1 MAYLIILGIV
11 VSSLMQMYR
20 LNYLLNLLRDRDL
33 TIKTLFK
40 TLIGWPVG
48 VLFAA
53 SSIVVV
59 CIWKL
64 PGYYVQLADMIYT
77 LLIVAIID
85 GKTHEIPNRIM
96 ITLLISQL
104 IVVICVSN
112 TYPYIWNMLIS
123 IVILL
128 LLMLVSKISKEQIGM
143 GDVKLIVIL
152 NLIYGLSF
160 TLYSMIISL
169 FIMLLFI
176 VPCMIRKKVNLQSQI
191 PFAPFYTA
199 GVIIYIKFIIIW
211 RLL

>member
-1 MAYLIILGIV
+1 MVYLIILGII

-40 TLIGWPVG
+40 MLIGWPVG

-112 TYPYIWNMLIS
+112 TYPYIWNVLIS

-176 VPCMIRKKVNLQSQI
+176 VPCMIRKKVNLKSQI

-199 GVIIYIKFIIIW
+199 GVIIYI
-211 RLL
+211 LLNSL

>member
-199 GVIIYIKFIIIW
+199 GVIIYI
-211 RLL
+211 LLNSL

>member
-64 PGYYVQLADMIYT
+64 PGYNVQLADMIYT

-199 GVIIYIKFIIIW
+199 GVIIYI
-211 RLL
+211 LLNSL

>member
-112 TYPYIWNMLIS
+112 TYPYIWNVLIS

-169 FIMLLFI
+169 FIMVLFI
-176 VPCMIRKKVNLQSQI
+176 VPCMIRKKVNLKSQI

-199 GVIIYIKFIIIW
+199 GVIIYI
-211 RLL
+211 LLNSL

>member
-112 TYPYIWNMLIS
+112 TYPYIWNVLIS

-176 VPCMIRKKVNLQSQI
+176 VPCMIRKKVNLKSQI

-199 GVIIYIKFIIIW
+199 GVIIYI
-211 RLL
+211 LLNSL

>member
-1 MAYLIILGIV
+1 MK
-11 VSSLMQMYR
+11 
-20 LNYLLNLLRDRDL
+20 
-33 TIKTLFK
+33 IKTLFK

-199 GVIIYIKFIIIW
+199 GVIIYI
-211 RLL
+211 LLNSL